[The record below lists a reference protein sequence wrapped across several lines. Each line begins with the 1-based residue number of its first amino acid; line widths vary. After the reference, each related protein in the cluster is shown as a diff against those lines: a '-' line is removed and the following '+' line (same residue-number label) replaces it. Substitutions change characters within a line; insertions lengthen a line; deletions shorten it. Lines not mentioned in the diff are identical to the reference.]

1 MAKILRSIV
10 IFISLFVILGA
21 ASCSRGGE
29 TIIGDVAI
37 ATGVNVQN
45 APENDLTEVN
55 ASSEA
60 IYLSA
65 RVDHPSST
73 TQVQVRWYQLSG
85 QLIAKESFSGRRSS
99 THLFDFDKGAS
110 SSFLASR
117 IEREGISWPTGEYR
131 AEVFLGDQLVK
142 TVFFKII
149 SDAEASQQA
158 VANKVQQIRL
168 GDTLNSQFK
177 VDKDVAIFT
186 RATNDIYIQISLIDI
201 GPNTEVKTNV
211 RYIKEDQQVAN
222 FTSEVT
228 GDKELVLNLS
238 RERFGRFWP
247 DRLWPEGAF
256 EVGVIIGG
264 VQARTR
270 TFQVK

>member
-1 MAKILRSIV
+1 MKFIRSASLLL
-10 IFISLFVILGA
+10 ISCLLLTA
-21 ASCSRGGE
+21 ASCSRGME
-29 TIIGDVAI
+29 TAIGGVAI
-37 ATGVNVQN
+37 TTSVNVQN
-45 APENDLTEVN
+45 APENNLAEVN

-65 RVDHPSST
+65 RVDYPST
-73 TQVQVRWYQLSG
+73 ATQVQVRWYRLPS
-85 QLIAKESFSGRRSS
+85 QLIAKESFTGRRSS
-99 THLFDFDKGAS
+99 THPFDFDKGAG

-117 IEREGISWPTGEYR
+117 VEREGISWPTGEYR
-131 AEVFLGDQLVK
+131 AEVFLGDQLAK

-149 SDAEASQQA
+149 SDAEAQQQA
-158 VANKVQQIRL
+158 VANKVQQIQL

-186 RATNDIYIQISLIDI
+186 RATNDIYIQVILVDI
-201 GPNTEVKTNV
+201 NPNTEVKTSV

-228 GDKELVLNLS
+228 GDKELVLTLS
-238 RERFGRFWP
+238 RERFGRLWP
-247 DRLWPEGAF
+247 DRLWPEGVF
-256 EVGVIIGG
+256 EISVIIGG